1 MRGFFDFLCDDGHL
15 NEHFVHVAI
24 RELDCK
30 DCGKD
35 SVRIISSPQ
44 IKLEGITGSFPGAAD
59 KWVKKRAEKLQQE
72 RKQAE
77 SRGDT

>member
-1 MRGFFDFLCDDGHL
+1 MRGFFDYLCNDGHL
-15 NEHFVHVAI
+15 SEHFVEVSI
-24 RELDCK
+24 RNAACK
-30 DCGKD
+30 TCGKD

-59 KWVKKRAEKLQQE
+59 KWIKKRAEKLQQE

>member
-1 MRGFFDFLCDDGHL
+1 MRGFFDFQCEDGHL
-15 NEHFVHVAI
+15 NEHFVDMNVRNI
-24 RELDCK
+24 NCK
-30 DCGKD
+30 ECGKD

>member
-1 MRGFFDFLCDDGHL
+1 MRGFFDFQCEDKHL
-15 NEHFVHVAI
+15 NEHFVDMSVRNI
-24 RELDCK
+24 NCK
-30 DCGKD
+30 ECGKD

>member
-1 MRGFFDFLCDDGHL
+1 MRGFFDFQCEDGHL
-15 NEHFVHVAI
+15 NEHFVEMSI
-24 RELDCK
+24 RNITCK
-30 DCGKD
+30 ECCKD

-72 RKQAE
+72 RKQAA
-77 SRGDT
+77 SHGTA

>member
-1 MRGFFDFLCDDGHL
+1 MRGFFDFQYVDGHL
-15 NEHFVHVAI
+15 NEHFVEMSI
-24 RELDCK
+24 RNITCK
-30 DCGKD
+30 ECCKD

-72 RKQAE
+72 RKR
-77 SRGDT
+77 SDSHGDV

>member
-1 MRGFFDFLCDDGHL
+1 MRGFFDFQCEDGHL
-15 NEHFVHVAI
+15 NEHFVDMSVRNI
-24 RELDCK
+24 NCK
-30 DCGKD
+30 ECGKD

>member
-1 MRGFFDFLCDDGHL
+1 MRGFFDFQCEDGHL
-15 NEHFVHVAI
+15 NEHFVEMSI
-24 RELDCK
+24 RNITCK
-30 DCGKD
+30 ECCKD

-72 RKQAE
+72 RKQAASHGTE
-77 SRGDT
+77 

>member
-1 MRGFFDFLCDDGHL
+1 MRGFFDFRCEDGHL
-15 NEHFVHVAI
+15 NEHFVDMGI
-24 RELDCK
+24 RNISCK
-30 DCGKD
+30 ECCKD

-77 SRGDT
+77 SHGDT